1 MPASNA
7 VDQSRL
13 TSGPPPATVALAP
26 GHRAPETTGGTQVA
40 KPITGRT
47 LRLDVAILEKREG
60 DYGDGAEVAKQSLV
74 IPLPARSSDVA
85 QTVTR
90 ALDFMALTTDQF
102 RGVVVSVAAEA
113 VVVPSDDV
121 PF

>member
-1 MPASNA
+1 M
-7 VDQSRL
+7 
-13 TSGPPPATVALAP
+13 
-26 GHRAPETTGGTQVA
+26 A

-47 LRLDVAILEKREG
+47 LRLDVAITERREG
-60 DYGDGAEVAKQSLV
+60 DYGDGAEVAKHSMT

-85 QTVTR
+85 QTVVR

-102 RGVVVSVAAEA
+102 RGAVASVAAEA
-113 VVVPSDDV
+113 VIVPSDEV